1 MTMNNKE
8 KLYLT
13 KIAVGSYPQNFPM
26 SPLQGF
32 RSGGQKSDGGAA
44 LGQAA
49 GMLADP
55 TGLIGQAGNAASRG
69 LKTLGSS
76 LGSLAGAGVAKA
88 KGLATPAPKSDE
100 IDSRTNSPEHQQA
113 VQDQN
118 TSGTPAHK
126 AHQDKVNK
134 SKGNI
139 KSVPGI
145 GGTSYPTSKSPM
157 DFLKNMKGIGAP
169 FMRGR

>member
-1 MTMNNKE
+1 MNNKE
-8 KLYLT
+8 KYHLT

-26 SPLQGF
+26 SPLQGY
-32 RSGGQKSDGGAA
+32 SAGGQKSDGGAA

-55 TGLIGQAGNAASRG
+55 TGLIGRAGNAAGKG

-76 LGSLAGAGVAKA
+76 LGSLAGTAV
-88 KGLATPAPKSDE
+88 KGLA
-100 IDSRTNSPEHQQA
+100 
-113 VQDQN
+113 
-118 TSGTPAHK
+118 GTAAK
-126 AHQDKVNK
+126 AIPGQDKVNK

-157 DFLKNMKGIGAP
+157 DFLKNMKGIGAQ
-169 FMRGR
+169 FMGGR